1 MRYIIL
7 KVFFDHYPKTCYSSL
22 RCIFCAFLLTI
33 DRVMVEKEVLAKSW
47 AIHGSNE
54 FCFLHFK
61 NINLLDVS
69 LKQFYFEF
77 LTIPRGFNLF

>member
-1 MRYIIL
+1 
-7 KVFFDHYPKTCYSSL
+7 
-22 RCIFCAFLLTI
+22 
-33 DRVMVEKEVLAKSW
+33 MVEKEVLAKSW